1 MTEQKEKES
10 PLEKLKL
17 KVNSLKSK
25 KVKEAIN
32 NTTKQLIN
40 LTLVGFLAIASFFVG
55 YYYSDIEPVI
65 LNKKQNFGE
74 VKNRTNTSISITER
88 GELMI
93 IDRAEQKIQ
102 IYDDTV
108 AYIIFNAYSN
118 RLINSPK
125 KTK

>member
-1 MTEQKEKES
+1 MTEQKEEKTT
-10 PLEKLKL
+10 LEKI
-17 KVNSLKSK
+17 KSK
-25 KVKEAIN
+25 VLKNRRVKDAIN
-32 NTTKQLIN
+32 NTTKQIIN
-40 LTLVGFLAIASFFVG
+40 FVLVGFLVVASFFVG
-55 YYYSDIEPVI
+55 LYYTDIEPVI